1 MKIPDKKKKTKKTY
15 NKKLIEESSINN
27 RKKYWKIYLFV
38 INENIWKKRFK
49 RNKIKRIIDI
59 KMKIY

>member
-1 MKIPDKKKKTKKTY
+1 MKIPEKKKKTKKTY

-27 RKKYWKIYLFV
+27 RKKYWKIHLFV
-38 INENIWKKRFK
+38 IKVNIWKKRFK

>member
-1 MKIPDKKKKTKKTY
+1 MKITEKKKKTKKTY

>member
-1 MKIPDKKKKTKKTY
+1 MKIPEKKKKTKKTY